1 MARYILRRL
10 LQAIPTLLGVS
21 IISFLLISAAPG
33 DPVSL
38 RTAGDRKM
46 TPQAKEILRRQLGLD
61 QPLPVQ
67 YLSWFAGVTVRPG
80 DAVTEFG
87 SSKVRCAYVG
97 VVGYTVCDTG
107 GGVIRGDL
115 GTSLDTNQP
124 VWERLVERMQATL
137 ELGVISLLVALLI
150 GVPLGVLSAVYRGG
164 LFDNVV
170 RVMAVIFQS
179 VPIYWMALL
188 LLLVFSVWLGW
199 LPSGG
204 RQTATLTGETT
215 LWNRIQ
221 HLILPVTVLAFGP
234 IAFFSR
240 IMRTETLEVT
250 HTDYIRTA
258 KAKGLASN
266 QVWFTHALRNALIPL
281 MTVLGPALVGV
292 LGGAVVTET
301 IFAWPGMGRL
311 TINAVFQQDYPLV
324 LGAGMFFAV
333 LTIIGYLLSDI
344 FYALVDPRVRLE

>member
-1 MARYILRRL
+1 MIRYIIRRL
-10 LQAIPTLLGVS
+10 LQAIPTLIGVS
-21 IISFLLISAAPG
+21 IISFLLVSAAPG
-33 DPVSL
+33 DPISL
-38 RTAGDRKM
+38 RYAGDPNM
-46 TPQAKEILRRQLGLD
+46 TPETKEILRRQLGLD

-67 YLSWFAGVTVRPG
+67 YLRWFAGITVRPG
-80 DAVTEFG
+80 DEVEQFSSDTVQCGYLGAVH
-87 SSKVRCAYVG
+87 
-97 VVGYTVCDTG
+97 YTVCNTG
-107 GGVIRGDL
+107 GGIIRGDL
-115 GTSLDTNQP
+115 GTSIDTKQP

-137 ELGVISLLVALLI
+137 ELGVVSLTFSLLV

-164 LFDNVV
+164 WFDNLV
-170 RVMAVIFQS
+170 RFFAVIFRS
-179 VPIYWMALL
+179 VPIYWMALI
-188 LLLVFSVWLGW
+188 LLLVFSIWLDW

-204 RQTATLTGETT
+204 RQTVSLTGESS
-215 LWNRIQ
+215 LWDRIQ
-221 HLILPVTVLAFGP
+221 HMILPVLVLSFGP

-240 IMRTETLEVT
+240 IMRTETLEVI

-258 KAKGLASN
+258 RAKGLAQN
-266 QVWFTHALRNALIPL
+266 AVWFTHALRNALIPL

-311 TINAVFQQDYPLV
+311 TINAVFQQDFPLV

-333 LTIIGYLLSDI
+333 LTILGYLLSDI

>member
-1 MARYILRRL
+1 MLRYIIRRL
-10 LQAIPTLLGVS
+10 LHAIPTLLGVS
-21 IISFLLISAAPG
+21 IISFLLVSAAPG

-38 RTAGDRKM
+38 RTAGDARM
-46 TPQAKEILRRQLGLD
+46 TANAKETLRRQLGLD

-67 YLSWFAGVTVRPG
+67 YLSWFAGVTLRPG
-80 DAVTEFG
+80 DAVAEF
-87 SSKVRCAYVG
+87 SSDTVRCAYMAAVN
-97 VVGYTVCDTG
+97 YTVCDAG

-115 GTSLDTNQP
+115 GTSIDTKQP
-124 VWERLVERMQATL
+124 VWDRLVERMAATL
-137 ELGVISLLVALLI
+137 ELGLISLFVSLLI

-170 RVMAVIFQS
+170 RVVAVIFRS
-179 VPIYWMALL
+179 VPIYWMAIL

-204 RQTATLTGETT
+204 RQTVTLTGETT
-215 LWNRIQ
+215 LWDKIQ
-221 HLILPVTVLAFGP
+221 HLILPVAVLSFGP

-240 IMRTETLEVT
+240 IMRTETLEVI
-250 HTDYIRTA
+250 HTDYVRTA
-258 KAKGLASN
+258 KAKGLAPN
-266 QVWFTHALRNALIPL
+266 QVWFTHALRNSLIPL